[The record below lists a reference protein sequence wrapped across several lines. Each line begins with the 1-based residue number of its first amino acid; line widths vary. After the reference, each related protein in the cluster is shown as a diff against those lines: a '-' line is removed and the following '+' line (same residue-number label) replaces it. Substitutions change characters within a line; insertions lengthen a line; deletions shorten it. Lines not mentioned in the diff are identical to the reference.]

1 MITIYIDGQED
12 INLECTI
19 NKIYMLP
26 TAAAVVIT
34 ASLHVYFKLD
44 AIFETSNTH
53 IDIMV
58 NGKYF
63 CTCSNISIKD
73 TIYSPNVWVTNNSP
87 ITEPEK
93 DFILEFTF
101 SELILK

>member
-1 MITIYIDGQED
+1 MIAIYIDGQED

-26 TAAAVVIT
+26 TATAVVIT
-34 ASLHVYFKLD
+34 SSLHVYFKLD
-44 AIFETSNTH
+44 AIFQTRTH

-63 CTCSNISIKD
+63 CTCSNIGIKD
-73 TIYSPNVWVTNNSP
+73 VILSPDAWITSNSP
-87 ITEPEK
+87 ITEPAK